1 MGAASRIASSTAASF
16 ARRRGT
22 DSLGWLA
29 NRLHPLGDASAALET
44 VSVLD
49 SFLPSLMP
57 RTSQHQGMAAGL
69 HVLGARIAAGRLN
82 AVHTLIVGAAAS
94 TPASL
99 SARAIT
105 AAVGHALSL
114 LPEDESETLW
124 RSGARSGGLVVR
136 AAAASGA
143 LFDLSRAVRQRP
155 GAHRQSRALLTG
167 VAMTAG
173 GVYWAGRRLSHR
185 KEVIPRWP
193 IDQEAKIPESLAV
206 GMVISWAG
214 TALSKSYSLTDGAL
228 RSYLGRQWGKPIVA
242 SAANAGIWAFGAVS
256 AYNAAIASIG
266 RANEKVEAA
275 YAQAPTSPLRSGSPE
290 SVSHFSELGLQGRR
304 YVTDVVTPA
313 MIDDVLGEPGVEPIR
328 VYVGFNSIP
337 LYGSGR
343 AELALQ
349 ELERTGAFDRPYLL
363 LVSPTGTGWVDQ
375 TVVEAAEFI
384 TRGNIA
390 TCAVQYGRFP
400 SFLAVQKVGLGRIQ
414 FRLLLWGIRQRL
426 MERPPERRPKVLV
439 FGESLGAWTAS
450 DVVMAQGIG
459 GFDHYGIDRAL
470 WLGLP
475 ALAKWSR
482 NGMAQGS
489 NDLVP
494 EGTVGVF
501 DRHEQ
506 LAALSDAE
514 RDRLRAVI
522 LSHENDPIGALRP
535 ELMIREPEWLKGE
548 KGRNVPD
555 DMDWLPVNTFW
566 QVMIDAANAMV
577 TVPGE
582 FGSFGHDYRG
592 DTTRFVRDAYHL
604 PTTTEEQTVA
614 IDNALKTLDI
624 ERKQRMKITASDD
637 LGEQWSARF
646 AESSFSAGVPLDTG
660 RTKGARWFR

>member
-1 MGAASRIASSTAASF
+1 MV
-16 ARRRGT
+16 ARQRGT
-22 DSLGWLA
+22 DSLSWLA

-57 RTSQHQGMAAGL
+57 RTSQHQGMAVGIHL
-69 HVLGARIAAGRLN
+69 IGARIAAGRMN
-82 AVHTLIVGAAAS
+82 AIHTLVVGAAAS
-94 TPASL
+94 TPVSL
-99 SARAIT
+99 TARAVT
-105 AAVGHALSL
+105 AAAGHALSL
-114 LPEDESETLW
+114 LPDEDDETLW
-124 RSGARSGGLVVR
+124 RSGARSGGQIVR

-143 LFDLSRAVRQRP
+143 LFDVSRAIRGRP
-155 GAHRQSRALLTG
+155 GRHRRSG
-167 VAMTAG
+167 VFITSVAATAG
-173 GVYWAGRRLSHR
+173 GVYWAGRRLRHR

-193 IDQEAKIPESLAV
+193 VDQEAKIPESLAV
-206 GMVISWAG
+206 GAAIGWVG
-214 TALSKSYSLTDGAL
+214 TAVSKTYSLTDGAL
-228 RSYLGRQWGKPIVA
+228 RSYLGRQWGKPVVA
-242 SAANAGIWAFGAVS
+242 SAANAGIWALAAVG
-256 AYNAAIASIG
+256 AYNAGIASIG

-275 YAQAPTSPLRSGSPE
+275 YAQPPTSPLRSGSPE
-290 SVSHFSELGLQGRR
+290 SVSSFSELGLQGRR

-313 MIDDVLGEPGVEPIR
+313 MVDEVLGEPGVDPIR
-328 VYVGFNSIP
+328 VYVGFNSVP

-375 TVVEAAEFI
+375 TVVEAAEFL

-494 EGTVGVF
+494 AGTVGVF

-506 LAALSDAE
+506 LEALSVAE
-514 RDRLRAVI
+514 RDQLRAVI
-522 LSHENDPIGALRP
+522 LSHENDPIAALRP
-535 ELMIREPEWLKGE
+535 ELMIREPGWLQGTR
-548 KGRNVPD
+548 GRNVPE
-555 DMDWLPVNTFW
+555 DMEWLPVNTFW

-592 DTTRFVRDAYHL
+592 DTTRFVRDAFHL
-604 PTTTEEQTVA
+604 PPTTEQQTVA
-614 IDNALKTLDI
+614 VDSALKILDI
-624 ERKQRMKITASDD
+624 ERKERMKMTASDD

-660 RTKGARWFR
+660 RTKGARWFG